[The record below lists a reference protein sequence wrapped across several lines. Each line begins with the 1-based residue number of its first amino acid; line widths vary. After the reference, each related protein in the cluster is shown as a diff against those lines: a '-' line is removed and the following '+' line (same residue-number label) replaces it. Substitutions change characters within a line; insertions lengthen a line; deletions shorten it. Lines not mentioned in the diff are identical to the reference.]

1 MCVNDESSKESN
13 GDSWINKR
21 RDIKDETRDETMT
34 EFRIVEIMARRFV
47 NGREEC
53 QVQWAVTWEIV
64 DKAFAEQQLYKEFIE
79 DLEEDEKAIGNLKD
93 PSCSKNRLITR
104 QELALRQKKKLATVT
119 LTRTRRRRQR
129 RLLGRNALMEKQFDA
144 VLVPKVC
151 EKGRILTRA

>member
-1 MCVNDESSKESN
+1 
-13 GDSWINKR
+13 
-21 RDIKDETRDETMT
+21 MT

-93 PSCSKNRLITR
+93 PNCSKIRLMTR
-104 QELALRQKKKLATVT
+104 QELARRQKKKLATVK
-119 LTRTRRRRQR
+119 LTRTRHRRQR
-129 RLLGRNALMEKQFDA
+129 RLLGRNALMEK
-144 VLVPKVC
+144 
-151 EKGRILTRA
+151 